1 MQKII
6 TRFQQL
12 DLPNYTTEELS
23 VELNTPINIIQK
35 SLDDLIFCQ
44 LLTQLTDVQTSY
56 QPSRSIEL
64 LNEAEIIN
72 ALENKGENYQIS
84 SENK

>member
-35 SLDDLIFCQ
+35 SLDDLQAHFPVKMQ
-44 LLTQLTDVQTSY
+44 V
-56 QPSRSIEL
+56 
-64 LNEAEIIN
+64 
-72 ALENKGENYQIS
+72 
-84 SENK
+84 